1 MWSVLLQGEH
11 YSTDIAVV
19 AGKVVWMSHA
29 REETQQ
35 TFDYW
40 EINVPME
47 PSIRQ
52 CITEFVEMHLRTFT
66 GMLNMETIEEKN

>member
-1 MWSVLLQGEH
+1 
-11 YSTDIAVV
+11 
-19 AGKVVWMSHA
+19 MSHA
-29 REETQQ
+29 RGETQQ

-40 EINVPME
+40 EINVPVE

-52 CITEFVEMHLRTFT
+52 CIAEFVEMHLRTFT